1 MNRLILL
8 IILCIGLAQ
17 QMIAQQKGFNGGVF
31 LNFNGIEFKGSEAN
45 FWHSSTSE
53 KIDGTLG
60 SSVGLFVKR
69 EFSRNSYAAI
79 ELRYM
84 EKGSIYEFI
93 SQYGTQAFETLNLD
107 YIEIPFLFGYK
118 IKPFKRQFY
127 CEFGFAYAKL
137 ISSNIKNNDLTTRM
151 GTPNAND
158 FKNYDL
164 SWIADLKFPLVKKW
178 ERHVLFGLRMSRS
191 ILSIHRYYKIYNFDY
206 GLELN
211 YIFNRI

>member
-1 MNRLILL
+1 MNKTVLL
-8 IILCIGLAQ
+8 IILCVGFTQL
-17 QMIAQQKGFNGGVF
+17 MIAQQKGFIGGVF

-45 FWHSSTSE
+45 FWHSSSSE

-60 SSVGLFVKR
+60 SSAGLFVKR
-69 EFSRNSYAAI
+69 EFSRNSYAVI
-79 ELRYM
+79 ELRYI

-107 YIEIPFLFGYK
+107 YVEIPFLFGYK
-118 IKPFKRQFY
+118 IKPLKRPLY
-127 CEFGFAYAKL
+127 CEFGFAYSKL

-151 GTPNAND
+151 GTPNANN

-164 SWIADLKFPLVKKW
+164 SWVAEFKFPLIKKW
-178 ERHVLFGLRMSRS
+178 ERHFLFGLRMSRS
-191 ILSIHRYYKIYNFDY
+191 ILPIHRYYKIYNFDY

-211 YIFNRI
+211 YSFNRI